1 MKTLVKILGLVAGL
15 LLLLAAAGA
24 AWLAFLFD
32 PNDYKPQ
39 LAALVESR
47 TGRELRI
54 GGDLH
59 LSWFPWLALEA
70 RDVSLGNAPGFG
82 DEPLARV
89 AALDLRIKVLPLL
102 ERRLEIG
109 RIHLQGLR
117 LHLARERSGRTNW
130 QDLAQPAPDAPATPP
145 AGGAAGSGLQL
156 AGLAVEGLS
165 IEDARVVYDDAATGN
180 HLVLADVNLSSGPVT
195 GEAPVDIEA
204 AMAVTSRQPP
214 LDGSV
219 RLAATVVA
227 DLAGQ
232 RLGLRDSTLSYT
244 LAGSGLPDGGL
255 AGEAGFGGQLD
266 LAAGEAALTDLV
278 LKTLGLTAEGAV
290 QVKGLGAAPRYQGRL
305 AVREFSPR
313 QLLAALDM
321 TPPATGDGAVLTQAS
336 ATLEFQGDGRG
347 IVIQP
352 LAGHLDDTRFDG
364 QLSVSDFA
372 APAVG
377 FHLALDALDLNRY
390 LPPAAAKAEAAAL
403 PALPAVP
410 VDAGSRL
417 RLDGT
422 LQIGRL
428 QIAHL
433 NAQALEVR
441 VRAADGVLQL
451 EPLKA
456 ALYQGDLNARL
467 RLEAGGGTL
476 RLAAAETLTGAQL
489 GPALQ
494 DLTGSDRLL
503 GSADVE
509 ADLRAAG
516 ATPEALRRS
525 LDGRLAFVFRDGAIN
540 GINIAQLIREAVAR
554 FQGRPLPESRE
565 PNQTDFTA
573 MQGSATIRQGVLHN
587 DDLAIKS
594 PLLRITGKGRVDLA
608 TQAVDYLL
616 TATLVGTLKG
626 QGGRELEDLKG
637 IAIPIRVSG
646 SWEALSY
653 SPDLQALL
661 EATAQARVEEKI
673 DEKKQELQDNVEE
686 KLQESLGDKAGG
698 QLQDRLEEGLR
709 GLFR

>member
-1 MKTLVKILGLVAGL
+1 MKTLMKILGLVAGL

-47 TGRELRI
+47 TGRELRV
-54 GGDLH
+54 GGDLQ

-70 RDVSLGNAPGFG
+70 GQVSLGNAPGFG
-82 DEPLARV
+82 DEPLAQV
-89 AALDLRIKVLPLL
+89 AMVDLRVKVLPLL

-117 LHLARERSGRTNW
+117 LHLARDRSGRTNW
-130 QDLAQPAPDAPATPP
+130 QGLVQPAPADSDAPP
-145 AGGAAGSGLQL
+145 AAGAAGSGLEV
-156 AGLAVEGLS
+156 AGLAVGGLS
-165 IEDARVVYDDAATGN
+165 IEDARVVYDDAVTGN
-180 HLVLADVNLSSGPVT
+180 RLVLADVSLSSGAVT
-195 GEAPVDIEA
+195 GDAPVDIEM
-204 AMAVTSRQPP
+204 AMAVASRQPP

-219 RLAATVVA
+219 RLAAALVP

-232 RLGLRDSTLSYT
+232 RLGLRDSTLNYT
-244 LAGSGLPDGGL
+244 LAGAGLPESGL
-255 AGEAGFGGQLD
+255 AGEARFGGQLE
-266 LAAGEAALTDLV
+266 LAAGAAVLTDLV
-278 LKTLGLTAEGAV
+278 LKTLGLTAEGAL
-290 QVKGLGAAPRYQGRL
+290 QINGLYENPRYRGRL

-313 QLLAALDM
+313 QLLAALDV
-321 TPPATGDGAVLTQAS
+321 TPPATRDGAVLTQAG
-336 ATLEFQGDGRG
+336 ATLEFQGDGQG
-347 IVIQP
+347 VVIQP
-352 LAGHLDDTRFDG
+352 LAGHLDDTRIDG
-364 QLSVSDFA
+364 QVRVTDFA

-377 FHLALDALDLNRY
+377 FQLALDALDLNRY
-390 LPPAAAKAEAAAL
+390 LPPADEAAEAAAP

-410 VDAGSRL
+410 ADAMSRL

-428 QIAHL
+428 QVASL

-456 ALYQGDLNARL
+456 ALYQGSLDARL
-467 RLEAGGGTL
+467 RLETRGGAL
-476 RLAAAETLTGAQL
+476 RLVAAETLTGAQL

-516 ATPEALRRS
+516 ATSEALRRS

-540 GINIAQLIREAVAR
+540 GINIAQMIREAIAR

-565 PNQTDFTA
+565 PNQTDFTEL
-573 MQGSATIRQGVLHN
+573 QGSATIRQGVLHN

-594 PLLRITGKGRVDLA
+594 PLLRITGQGRVDLA

-646 SWEALSY
+646 PWESLRY

-661 EATAQARVEEKI
+661 EATAEAKVQEKI
-673 DEKKQELQDNVEE
+673 DEKKQDLQQKVEE
-686 KLQESLGDKAGG
+686 KLQESLGDKAGE
-698 QLQDRLEEGLR
+698 QLQDQLKEGLR